1 MTSSLSEP
9 VMPSAPAPTLNLSVF
24 DHARDA
30 APKPRACTVEA
41 LVQALTRFPLNDT
54 ANKLGLPAWS
64 PARFAPGRTRS
75 TDAVIDL
82 SCLVLDHDAGD
93 PVAAL
98 AAWSGLIAVAHS
110 TWSHTEDAPRF
121 RVVVPLARPI
131 PADRWAVAWSWA
143 SERAP
148 EADRSCKD
156 ASRLYFR
163 PAVPS
168 PDAPRFA
175 RVQSG
180 DLLDLLPLLPPPPAP
195 APAPARADRVTL
207 VVPARLRQHAVAVR
221 LSRDPWSRE
230 RVAAELGATL
240 SGEGDRRRASGV
252 ACPAC
257 ARASVWF
264 FLAPSRQHRAR
275 CNHRNSC
282 GWVGRLDELMLRGA
296 A

>member
-1 MTSSLSEP
+1 MTSTPFEP
-9 VMPSAPAPTLNLSVF
+9 PMPSDAAPTLTLSVF

-30 APKPRACTVEA
+30 VPKPRTCTVDA
-41 LVQALTRFPLNDT
+41 LVQALTRFPVIDA
-54 ANKLGLPAWS
+54 ANKLDLPAWS
-64 PARFAPGRTRS
+64 PARFVPGRARS
-75 TDAVIDL
+75 VDAVVDV
-82 SCLVLDHDAGD
+82 SCLVLDHDEGD
-93 PVAAL
+93 PGAAL

-131 PADRWAVAWSWA
+131 PADRWAAAWSWA
-143 SERAP
+143 AARAP
-148 EADRSCKD
+148 QADRACKD

-163 PAVPS
+163 PAVPA

-175 RVQSG
+175 HVQNG
-180 DLLDLLPLLPPPPAP
+180 DLLDLLPLLPPPP

-207 VVPARLRQHAVAVR
+207 VVPARLREHAVAVR

-264 FLAPSRQHRAR
+264 YLAPSRQHRAR

-282 GWVGRLDELMLRGA
+282 GWVGRLDELILRGA

>member
-1 MTSSLSEP
+1 MTSFLSEP
-9 VMPSAPAPTLNLSVF
+9 VMPSTPAPTLNLSVF

-30 APKPRACTVEA
+30 APKPRTCTVEA
-41 LVQALTRFPLNDT
+41 LVQALTRFPVIGAT
-54 ANKLGLPAWS
+54 NKLDLPAWS
-64 PARFAPGRTRS
+64 PARFSPGRTRS
-75 TDAVIDL
+75 ADAVVDL
-82 SCLVLDHDAGD
+82 SCMVLDHDAGD
-93 PVAAL
+93 PDAAL
-98 AAWSGLIAVAHS
+98 DAWSGLIAVAHS

-121 RVVVPLARPI
+121 RVVLPLARPI
-131 PADRWAVAWSWA
+131 PANRWSAAWSWA
-143 SERAP
+143 SERGP

-168 PDAPRFA
+168 RDAPRFA
-175 RVQSG
+175 RVQRG
-180 DLLDLLPLLPPPPAP
+180 DLLDLLPLLPEATAP
-195 APAPARADRVTL
+195 ASTRTERSTL
-207 VVPARLRQHAVAVR
+207 GVPARLRQHAVVVR

-230 RVAAELGATL
+230 RVAAELGATV
-240 SGEGDRRRASGV
+240 SGDGDRRRASGV

-264 FLAPSRQHRAR
+264 YLAPSRQHRAR

-282 GWVGRLDELMLRGA
+282 GWVGGLDELMRRGA